1 MSEDTT
7 IVHAGTDGAGTQ
19 PGPVA
24 DSAGTLWGTSDPVE
38 VLDRAQHVARALTGV
53 LERNQL
59 YVEIQGRRHV
69 RVEGWLTLGS
79 MLGVTPVCVW
89 TRPVDRDGARGW
101 EARVEARTLDGRTV
115 AAAESQ
121 CLRVERRWA
130 RADDYALRSMA
141 QTRATSKA
149 LSSALRFVVTL
160 AGFDGTPY
168 EEMQGVVDATP
179 SPPPRPANGGGPRP
193 SRPSGDSGAQR
204 RSGTVRVTAARPREG
219 DGTTPVATVA
229 QRRKIFA
236 QLNRAGLGDRP
247 DRDQVVRALV
257 ALATD
262 GREVHIDR
270 LPRDRVDRVLEMLER
285 PDQLIGELEQRAAEG
300 DELAA
305 RALRRLAGQ
314 PAATDQ
320 SSSPQPELG
329 TVEGVEVTD
338 A

>member
-1 MSEDTT
+1 MGSTD
-7 IVHAGTDGAGTQ
+7 IVQAQ
-19 PGPVA
+19 P
-24 DSAGTLWGTSDPVE
+24 DSPQQEPAVVERHSVTLWGTTDPVE
-38 VLDRAQHVARALTGV
+38 VLDRAQQVARALTGV

-59 YVEIQGRRHV
+59 YAEIQGRRHV

-121 CLRVERRWA
+121 CLRTERRWA

-160 AGFDGTPY
+160 AGFDGTPW
-168 EEMQGVVDATP
+168 EEMQGVVEATP
-179 SPPPRPANGGGPRP
+179 SPPPTAARRDTPRP
-193 SRPSGDSGAQR
+193 TGDGAGRQSGA
-204 RSGTVRVTAARPREG
+204 VRVTAARPRDG

-262 GREVHIDR
+262 GREVHLDR

-285 PDQLIGELEQRAAEG
+285 PDRLIEELERRAAEG
-300 DELAA
+300 DDLAA
-305 RALRRLAGQ
+305 RALRRLAGE
-314 PAATDQ
+314 PTPTNQ
-320 SSSPQPELG
+320 SSSPQPELDA
-329 TVEGVEVTD
+329 VEGVEVTD